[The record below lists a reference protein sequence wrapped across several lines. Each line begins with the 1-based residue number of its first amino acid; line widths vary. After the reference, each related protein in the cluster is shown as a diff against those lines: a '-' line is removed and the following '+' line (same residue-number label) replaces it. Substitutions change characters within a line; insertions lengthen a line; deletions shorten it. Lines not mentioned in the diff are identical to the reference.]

1 LTYTGASSTS
11 LDIANVQYVNAA
23 KYHVR
28 VSNDSG
34 TVLDSADA
42 RLHAVSTPGLAEP
55 VWPSAFYPIAGVEK
69 VLLSSSMNVTVP
81 GPLYYQRTKNGIPI
95 ANQYGQCATLVTSA
109 VLARGRQGS
118 GLS

>member
-1 LTYTGASSTS
+1 M
-11 LDIANVQYVNAA
+11 
-23 KYHVR
+23 R

-42 RLHAVSTPGLAEP
+42 RLHVVSTPGLAEP
-55 VWPSAFYPIAGVEK
+55 VSPSTFYPIAGVET
-69 VLLSSSMNVTVP
+69 VLLTSSMNVTVP
-81 GPLYYQRTKNGIPI
+81 GPVYYQWTKNGIPI